1 MKRTRIFAVLAVIV
15 IFTLSLSLYACSDE
29 EENPRNI
36 PVSHSY
42 GISLERDTHLVR
54 YDYNEF
60 GDILG
65 VTHLSFDTLL
75 PLRLSKTTYRDR
87 AYEYDREGRI
97 VGYSVEGTP
106 LEVTFDDKGFPV
118 SAKGYV
124 QGYEC
129 KAEFACNAEG
139 KITEETFFY
148 MPYTYKYEYDELGRP
163 ICVTRCNNG
172 VPDPSDYQV
181 IYGYH
186 PDFVKATSDDY
197 VYRLNLNESGLPIA
211 LTIDDKY
218 LPWAKWSY
226 DESGRCVEFEDTRG
240 DLIYPYQTAKST
252 NTYDDE
258 GRLSSISTSAEY
270 DNSFKKTYYKYEH
283 TYEYGEDG
291 EVARIT
297 YKTFNQTNDKSEV
310 TVYDLAGGKLAKAYT
325 ECFEHYGS
333 DEGKLASVSV
343 ASYFTDRNKV
353 REYKTYVYDE
363 AGVERLESEQLY
375 YLDEQG
381 RRMADVSSKYDK
393 KGELKYKTVYS
404 YEYNEEGKESRSA
417 VYKINDQYYYGATTL
432 EIKEYSD
439 GVLRRKTIELET
451 TDDEDLVEER
461 SVYEYNEKGVD
472 TKRTAI
478 SYRNGELYLETESLC
493 NENGLTETSEYIY
506 YEAYNIKNEGKAVRT
521 EYRSTYYRGSSD
533 LYRTVHLLEY
543 KNDILVYESISDNV
557 DDREKIYGDEGTAL
571 ERSVRKERKFYT
583 DSGEL
588 ERTEKIEYE
597 HHDTYYKSKESVKVY
612 DASGKLVRDYVN
624 TFAEDGRPIGTTENP
639 V

>member
-42 GISLERDTHLVR
+42 GISFERDTHLVR

-106 LEVTFDDKGFPV
+106 LEVTFDDKGFPA

-148 MPYTYKYEYDELGRP
+148 TPYTYKYEYDELGRP
-163 ICVTRCNNG
+163 ICVTRCNKG

-186 PDFVKATSDDY
+186 PDFVKATAGNY
-197 VYRLNLNESGLPIA
+197 IYRLNLNESGLPIA

-218 LPWAKWSY
+218 MPWAKWSY

-240 DLIYPYQTAKST
+240 GLVYKDKTTKST
-252 NTYDDE
+252 ICYDDA
-258 GRLSSISTSAEY
+258 GRLSSVSASAEY
-270 DNSFKKTYYKYEH
+270 DNSFTKTYYKYEH

-291 EVARIT
+291 NPIRTTEKMIDR
-297 YKTFNQTNDKSEV
+297 TNDKYHT
-310 TVYDLAGGKLAKAYT
+310 TVCDLEDGKIAHTFT
-325 ECFEHYGS
+325 EYFELYGS
-333 DEGKLASVSV
+333 DEGKLYQTSEVFC
-343 ASYFTDRNKV
+343 FTDKNDV
-353 REYKTYVYDE
+353 RTHITLVYDTD
-363 AGVERLESEQLY
+363 GVGRKKAEYTSYRVPLGRRIADVDIQYNEKGEFRAKTVNSYE
-375 YLDEQG
+375 LDEEKDIYRTG
-381 RRMADVSSKYDK
+381 
-393 KGELKYKTVYS
+393 
-404 YEYNEEGKESRSA
+404 
-417 VYKINDQYYYGATTL
+417 VYKINDEYYYGATTM
-432 EIKEYSD
+432 EIKEYVGD
-439 GVLRRKTIELET
+439 VLRRKTIELET
-451 TDDEDLVEER
+451 TDDEDLVEQR
-461 SVYEYNEKGVD
+461 AVYEYNEKGID
-472 TKRTAI
+472 TKRTVI
-478 SYRNGELYLETESLC
+478 SYRNGELYAETESLC
-493 NENGLTETSEYIY
+493 NENGWTETSEYIY
-506 YEAYNIKNEGKAVRT
+506 HEAYNIKNEGKAVRT
-521 EYRSTYYRGSSD
+521 EYHSTYYRGSSD
-533 LYRTVHLLEY
+533 LYRTVHLFEY
-543 KNDILVYESISDNV
+543 KNDILVYESISDN
-557 DDREKIYGDEGTAL
+557 DDERENVYGEEGTAI
-571 ERSVRKERKFYT
+571 ERSVREERKFYT

-597 HHDTYYKSKESVKVY
+597 YHDTYYKSKESVKVY
-612 DASGKLVRDYVN
+612 DTSGKLVRDYVN